1 MPPSCVRGFG
11 VAKWACRDFLLPL
24 GLPPSY
30 QLFRPE
36 LLLGGSLPFWDLAAT
51 VRQKLAGIPTFV
63 CDPLKHPAYLHPLL
77 LAQTWGASCRPPIE
91 CVLSSCFFLVKRSFY
106 SLRRLSSSIPQLL
119 HFFRG
124 TIPQT
129 LEERKHCQYSLTPKN
144 NC

>member
-1 MPPSCVRGFG
+1 MALSCVRGVG
-11 VAKWACRDFLLPL
+11 VAKWACRDILLPL
-24 GLPPSY
+24 GLPPSC

-36 LLLGGSLPFWDLAAT
+36 LLLGGSFPFCVLAAT
-51 VRQKLAGIPTFV
+51 VHHKLAGIPTFV
-63 CDPLKHPAYLHPLL
+63 CDPLKRPAYLHPLL
-77 LAQTWGASCRPPIE
+77 LAQTRGASCRPPIE
-91 CVLSSCFFLVKRSFY
+91 CALSSCLFLVKRSFY

-129 LEERKHCQYSLTPKN
+129 LEERKHCQYSLIPKN